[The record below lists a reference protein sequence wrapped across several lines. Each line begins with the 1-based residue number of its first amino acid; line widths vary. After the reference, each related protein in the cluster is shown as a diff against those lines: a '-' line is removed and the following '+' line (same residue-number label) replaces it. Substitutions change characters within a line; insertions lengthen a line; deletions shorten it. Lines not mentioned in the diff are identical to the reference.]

1 MGYGYF
7 DEAGDNS
14 YGGGGG
20 GGGYDP
26 NRVTTNT
33 EALPYSDAGQYGSSG
48 YGGAGTAGGFSM
60 APATGGSYSQGS
72 GGAFSGE
79 GGSQSSGLGS
89 NPYTAIFGMIGDRL
103 QGRINAIQAASAAHA
118 AIPSEAYAQALRGFV
133 DQAATQGKQLADSK
147 LGPNATAAASVV
159 GSRSANARGLTGP
172 LAASVQSNSVNQAQS
187 NYNQWRTNAL
197 MNARQSYFGLVQQYL
212 AALEARRQAQIQ
224 AGYAD
229 RESFFAKLPIGPI
242 GKAIGE
248 GVADLGNGQ
257 YSSKTIQGLGAYD
270 AGIANF

>member
-1 MGYGYF
+1 MAYGYF

-33 EALPYSDAGQYGSSG
+33 EALPYSDAGQYGSSA
-48 YGGAGTAGGFSM
+48 YGGAGTAGGFST

-103 QGRINAIQAASAAHA
+103 QGRVNAIQNAAAANA
-118 AIPSEAYAQALRGFV
+118 AIPSEAYGNALREFV
-133 DQAATQGKQLADSK
+133 MQAAIQGRQLADSK
-147 LGPNATAAASVV
+147 LGPNATAAASAV
-159 GSRSANARGLTGP
+159 GARSANARGLTGP

-197 MNARQSYFGLVQQYL
+197 TNARQSYFGLVQQYL
-212 AALEARRQAQIQ
+212 AALEARRQAQVQ
-224 AGYAD
+224 AGYAN
-229 RESFFAKLPIGPI
+229 REGFFAKLPIGPI

-248 GVADLGNGQ
+248 GVADMGSGQ
-257 YSSKTIQGLGAYD
+257 YSSKTIQGMGAYD
-270 AGIANF
+270 GSVPNF